1 LCAYVL
7 ATVICALVAWEAG
20 FPNVD
25 KYLAFALCGLLGFL
39 AVENILTLLLEIYR
53 PRVKGKVE
61 RVLYESRLVALLGQP
76 EGLFTTMAHA
86 LDYQFGFKVSDTGF
100 YRFLEKYLARLI
112 VAQLAILALSTCF
125 VFINAGEEALV
136 ERLGRP
142 LGHGEVLGAGFHVK
156 LPWPIDRVY
165 RERTQEIR
173 QFNIGYVHDEKE
185 PDPSKG
191 PVLWT
196 VEHYKNE
203 FNLLVASRENADTNL
218 VAGKRSPPV
227 SLLSVSIPVQYQI
240 TNLYAWTYTHGD
252 PAKLLE
258 QIGTRETV
266 RHLVSADFQ
275 EVMSTGRSTAA
286 EELRRRIQDE
296 ANRQNLGVKILFL
309 GLQDIH
315 PPVEVAAAY
324 ESFAGARQTYQAKL
338 LAAEAHKVKTNAL
351 AVAEAQRRRRVAEGD
366 RQRIQ
371 AVSIARAGNF
381 TNQIPAYRASPAV
394 YTMRGYL
401 DTLSRE
407 GRGARKIVVAA
418 TNVPNVFMLNL
429 EEKLNSGLLSQP
441 LPQQ

>member
-1 LCAYVL
+1 
-7 ATVICALVAWEAG
+7 
-20 FPNVD
+20 
-25 KYLAFALCGLLGFL
+25 
-39 AVENILTLLLEIYR
+39 
-53 PRVKGKVE
+53 VE

-142 LGHGEVLGAGFHVK
+142 LGNGEVLGAGFHVK

-252 PAKLLE
+252 PPKLLE

-275 EVMSTGRSTAA
+275 EVMSTRRSDTA
-286 EELRRRIQDE
+286 EELRQRIQDE
-296 ANRQNLGVKILFL
+296 ANRRNLGVKILFL